1 MEFSRQQTWSGFPFP
16 SPGDL
21 PNPGIKPG
29 SLALQ
34 ADTLLSELPG
44 KPLPEK
50 MAYGTQPGS
59 PPPNL
64 HLYDSKEWFS
74 LLFFK
79 VFTCAQP
86 LQSCP
91 TLCDPMD
98 CSSPGSPVHGTLQ
111 AKTLEWVSIS
121 SSRRLLYPGIEP
133 RSLCLVNRQAG
144 SLPPVPPDHKDV
156 DNERGDKRS
165 VKMLRQD
172 EWQPRMQTGKS
183 RLQQSAMNWVAYTTE
198 IYLHAVLEARSPRS
212 GCGQGSFFL
221 RAVKDNLLPV
231 S

>member
-1 MEFSRQQTWSGFPFP
+1 MEFSRQQSWSGFPFP

-111 AKTLEWVSIS
+111 ARTLEWVSIS

-144 SLPPVPPDHKDV
+144 SLPPVPPYHKDV
-156 DNERGDKRS
+156 DTREETREAWKCSDRTSGS
-165 VKMLRQD
+165 QGCRQEKPTTTKCHELGGLHD
-172 EWQPRMQTGKS
+172 RDLSPCSSGGQKS
-183 RLQQSAMNWVAYTTE
+183 KIRVWT
-198 IYLHAVLEARSPRS
+198 R
-212 GCGQGSFFL
+212 FL
-221 RAVKDNLLPV
+221 LSESCQR
-231 S
+231 